1 MRLLK
6 NKILVKP
13 FPSDEQSE
21 GGIFVPLSAREVSNK
36 VLIVEVGEG
45 TKKKPMRLKKGQ
57 TGFRVK
63 GWKGALEAELEI
75 NGEPHFIIEEAD
87 ILATL

>member
-1 MRLLK
+1 MKLLK
-6 NKILVKP
+6 NRVLIKP
-13 FPSDEQSE
+13 FPADEESD
-21 GGIFVPLSAREVSNK
+21 GGIFVPLSAREMSNK

-45 TKKKPMRLKKGQ
+45 TKNKPMLLKKGQ

-75 NGEPHFIIEEAD
+75 NGEIHFIIEEAD
-87 ILATL
+87 ILTTL

>member
-1 MRLLK
+1 MKLIG

-13 FPSDEQSE
+13 FPADEKSE
-21 GGIFVPLSAREVSNK
+21 GGIFVPLSAREMSNK
-36 VLIVEVGEG
+36 VLIVEVAEG
-45 TKKKPMRLKKGQ
+45 TKQKPMRLKKGQ

-63 GWKGALEAELEI
+63 GWKGALEAELEV
-75 NGEPHFIIEEAD
+75 NGEAHFIIEEAD

>member
-6 NKILVKP
+6 NRILIKP
-13 FPSDEQSE
+13 FPADEKSE
-21 GGIFVPLSAREVSNK
+21 GGIFVPLSARDISNK
-36 VLIVEVGEG
+36 VLIVDVGEG
-45 TKKKPMRLKKGQ
+45 TKEKPMRLKKGQ

-75 NGEPHFIIEEAD
+75 NGEVHFIVEESD
-87 ILATL
+87 ILATV